1 MLIGPNNVGKTT
13 VLKAYETFRNS
24 GAPLAIDDFYQSRE
38 TNPVEIAG
46 IFNDFLGLYT
56 GKIQTGI
63 RPLIEKYKNHP
74 MLMGLL
80 SNLDEAAKIQAPK
93 AMKEIYSFYKEYR
106 GRDLEDADW
115 KELTEK
121 ARQICA
127 GWEENEW
134 VRRIVLEMISLLDSD
149 DAERRRIALEVEK
162 EMEEAMQNDKAA

>member
-1 MLIGPNNVGKTT
+1 MTDQKL
-13 VLKAYETFRNS
+13 
-24 GAPLAIDDFYQSRE
+24 
-38 TNPVEIAG
+38 IAG

-121 ARQICA
+121 ARQISA

-134 VRRIVLEMISLLDSD
+134 VRRIVPVSYTHLTLPTTS
-149 DAERRRIALEVEK
+149 RV
-162 EMEEAMQNDKAA
+162 

>member
-1 MLIGPNNVGKTT
+1 MTDQKL
-13 VLKAYETFRNS
+13 
-24 GAPLAIDDFYQSRE
+24 
-38 TNPVEIAG
+38 IAG

-121 ARQICA
+121 
-127 GWEENEW
+127 WEENEW

-162 EMEEAMQNDKAA
+162 EMEAAEQKMNAA

>member
-1 MLIGPNNVGKTT
+1 MTDQKL
-13 VLKAYETFRNS
+13 
-24 GAPLAIDDFYQSRE
+24 
-38 TNPVEIAG
+38 IAG

-93 AMKEIYSFYKEYR
+93 AMKEIYSFYKE
-106 GRDLEDADW
+106 
-115 KELTEK
+115 
-121 ARQICA
+121 

-162 EMEEAMQNDKAA
+162 EMEAAEQKMNAA

>member
-1 MLIGPNNVGKTT
+1 MTDQKL
-13 VLKAYETFRNS
+13 
-24 GAPLAIDDFYQSRE
+24 
-38 TNPVEIAG
+38 IAG

-115 KELTEK
+115 KELTE
-121 ARQICA
+121 IM
-127 GWEENEW
+127 GWTEKHVTSTIFLCW
-134 VRRIVLEMISLLDSD
+134 AAQASLYYFYGLSISRNCDGIMFNL
-149 DAERRRIALEVEK
+149 
-162 EMEEAMQNDKAA
+162 

>member
-1 MLIGPNNVGKTT
+1 MTDQKL
-13 VLKAYETFRNS
+13 
-24 GAPLAIDDFYQSRE
+24 
-38 TNPVEIAG
+38 IAG

-121 ARQICA
+121 APA
-127 GWEENEW
+127 GNGKPGSRWK
-134 VRRIVLEMISLLDSD
+134 DG
-149 DAERRRIALEVEK
+149 DAC
-162 EMEEAMQNDKAA
+162 NG

>member
-1 MLIGPNNVGKTT
+1 MTDQKL
-13 VLKAYETFRNS
+13 
-24 GAPLAIDDFYQSRE
+24 
-38 TNPVEIAG
+38 IAG

-80 SNLDEAAKIQAPK
+80 SNLDE

-162 EMEEAMQNDKAA
+162 EMEAAEQKMNAA

>member
-1 MLIGPNNVGKTT
+1 MTDQKL
-13 VLKAYETFRNS
+13 
-24 GAPLAIDDFYQSRE
+24 
-38 TNPVEIAG
+38 IAG

-56 GKIQTGI
+56 GKFQTGI
-63 RPLIEKYKNHP
+63 RPLIEK
-74 MLMGLL
+74 
-80 SNLDEAAKIQAPK
+80 
-93 AMKEIYSFYKEYR
+93 YKEYR

-162 EMEEAMQNDKAA
+162 EMEAAEQKMNAA